1 MSESTYKYDADAI
14 QARKPERPIHPLLL
28 SRTSPR
34 EMTGQE
40 VSDDELRVMFEAAR
54 WAPSHYNL
62 QPWRFVYAK
71 RNTTHWQPFMDLLWP
86 LNQQWAQTAGALV
99 IVLSNKWWL
108 YKGEKQ
114 LIPTHSYDTGAAWIS
129 MALEG
134 TARGLVVH
142 GMGGFDYDK
151 AYQLLGVIKD
161 THNIDAMIAI
171 GKRPAKEDRKQ
182 QEAISQRNPID
193 KFVFEGVFVNNDK
206 I

>member
-1 MSESTYKYDADAI
+1 
-14 QARKPERPIHPLLL
+14 
-28 SRTSPR
+28 
-34 EMTGQE
+34 
-40 VSDDELRVMFEAAR
+40 
-54 WAPSHYNL
+54 
-62 QPWRFVYAK
+62 
-71 RNTTHWQPFMDLLWP
+71 MDLLWP

-114 LIPTHSYDTGAAWIS
+114 LIPTHSYDTGAAWVS

-151 AYQLLGVIKD
+151 AYQLLGVTKD